1 MPEDSD
7 QFLAEVLPAAN
18 PLRITWE
25 VLTDEEK
32 GGYFY
37 PPET

>member
-1 MPEDSD
+1 MTENLDTYVMPEDSD

-25 VLTDEEK
+25 VLTDE
-32 GGYFY
+32 
-37 PPET
+37 